1 MEKNRLLH
9 LLDENLFNE
18 QIKWENELNDMGAW
32 PCLEIAVL
40 HLQKAPLVSSS
51 KESLAEYVMKAAI
64 CRTQPFEGFNC

>member
-9 LLDENLFNE
+9 LLDENLASE
-18 QIKWENELNDMGAW
+18 QIIWENELNDLGAW

-40 HLQKAPLVSSS
+40 HLQKAPVVSSS
-51 KESLAEYVMKAAI
+51 KESLQKYIMKAAI